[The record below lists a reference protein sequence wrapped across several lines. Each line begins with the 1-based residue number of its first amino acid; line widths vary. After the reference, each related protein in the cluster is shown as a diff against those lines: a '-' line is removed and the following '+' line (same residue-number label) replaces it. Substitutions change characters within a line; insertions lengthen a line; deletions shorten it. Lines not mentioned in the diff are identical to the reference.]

1 MSEEKELNIFHL
13 DKNPKQTA
21 MQHCDKHVVKM
32 ILETAQMLCTAYQK
46 HFGEDKE
53 LYKTAFPNHPMT
65 LWVGESLS
73 NYMWS
78 MVLLNNLLF
87 EYNYRYNKVHKTK
100 EIYKKL
106 VDRVGNI
113 LKIDDSKGLTIPPL
127 CMPDKYKNG
136 NYINSYRDY
145 YKSEKK
151 QFAKY
156 TNREIPSWL
165 V

>member
-1 MSEEKELNIFHL
+1 MPEDEEVNIFHL
-13 DKNPKQTA
+13 DKNPKQA
-21 MQHCDKHVVKM
+21 AIQHCDKHVVKM
-32 ILETAQMLCTAYQK
+32 ILETAQMLCTSYQK

-87 EYNYRYNKVHKTK
+87 EYKYRYNKVHKTK
-100 EIYKKL
+100 EVYDKL
-106 VDRVGNI
+106 VNRADKI

-127 CMPDKYKNG
+127 CMPDEYKNG

-145 YKSEKK
+145 YKNEKK
-151 QFAKY
+151 SFAKY
-156 TNREIPSWL
+156 TNREMPSWL